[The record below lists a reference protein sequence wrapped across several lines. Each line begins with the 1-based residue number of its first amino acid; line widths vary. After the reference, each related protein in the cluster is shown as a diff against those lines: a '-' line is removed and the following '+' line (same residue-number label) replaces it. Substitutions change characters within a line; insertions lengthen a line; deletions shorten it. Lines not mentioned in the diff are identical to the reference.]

1 MQQAITDAVDRSI
14 TALVDLF
21 QGEPSRFFTENDLVC
36 CFHRMLHGELSGL
49 GLDTVLDKD
58 GLPHGLIH
66 CEYPT
71 PFRCDMGGKRFQIKT
86 DEDRTPGG
94 RRFKRGHFDVVTLNP
109 EFIRRHS
116 YAAIKGQNYA
126 LLRSAVLPSLDTA
139 EPLALY
145 GVEFVFC
152 RDEIKPSRGKDWQ
165 KAARGFVET
174 VRQDWAKLAASL
186 AVTGFMRRAVMLAFL
201 KGTSGSVLD
210 SIRSGLQGL
219 SGVRLTTA

>member
-1 MQQAITDAVDRSI
+1 MQQAIIDAVDRSI
-14 TALVDLF
+14 TALVGLF

-36 CFHRMLHGELSGL
+36 CFHRMLHRELSDL
-49 GLDTVLDKD
+49 GLDTVPDKD
-58 GLPHGLIH
+58 GLPHDLIH

-71 PFRCDMGGKRFQIKT
+71 PFRCDMGGKRFQIKG
-86 DEDRTPGG
+86 DEDCTPGD
-94 RRFKRGHFDVVTLNP
+94 RKFKRGHFDVVTFNP
-109 EFIRRHS
+109 AFIRRHC

-126 LLRSAVLPSLDTA
+126 LLRKAVLPTLDPS

-174 VRQDWAKLAASL
+174 VRQDSAKLAASL
-186 AVTGFMRRAVMLAFL
+186 AVTGFMSQAVMLAFL
-201 KGTSGSVLD
+201 KGTSGRVLD
-210 SIRSGLQGL
+210 SITAGLQGL
-219 SGVRLTTA
+219 SGVKLTTA